1 MIPIPVFLVIV
12 HKNNIYIYIIKM
24 EEEYK
29 WGLFFLG
36 LIAFVL
42 GIYYIM
48 DNQVAIGSVLLI
60 CVIVPALW
68 ILIDY
73 LTVRNIMNKHR
84 LASSDSSILSDSS
97 L

>member
-1 MIPIPVFLVIV
+1 
-12 HKNNIYIYIIKM
+12 M

-73 LTVRNIMNKHR
+73 FTVRNAYKNAAR
-84 LASSDSSILSDSS
+84 LANSDSSILSDSS